1 MLARIFPHPL
11 LSIVIVTVWIFLQNQ
26 FSMGHLLLGIVIG
39 IVVPKF
45 TAPYWPGRPRIR
57 NIPMIISFIG
67 VVLWDIVVS
76 NVIVA
81 HLVLFR
87 RSESLRSRFITVPLD
102 LKTPEAISLLAGTI
116 TMTPGTV
123 SADLS
128 ADARALLVHCLETDD
143 PDDVVA
149 GIKNRYERRLKEIFE

>member
-128 ADARALLVHCLETDD
+128 ADACALLVHCLETDD